1 MWIGSPW
8 CLQVSRQDKAAL
20 KSSEQGADIFLL
32 RARKK
37 DHSAKVNMP
46 GRFSTGSGTP
56 WEKNIFI
63 YLSCTCPFFHM
74 NKTHSL
80 CLVFALQI
88 SIYLNMTKITV
99 LSFNPLSISPQNL
112 Y

>member
-20 KSSEQGADIFLL
+20 KGSEQGADIFLL

-63 YLSCTCPFFHM
+63 YLSCTCPVFHM